1 MTPAGGASAR
11 AINGPD
17 GGDKAA
23 TASRSVVPAS
33 EP

>member
-11 AINGPD
+11 AINGPTA
-17 GGDKAA
+17 GAKAA
-23 TASRSVVPAS
+23 TASRSAVPAS